1 MATCL
6 DIITYAM
13 RQARIIGPGKT
24 PKAAEAVEGM
34 VALQSL
40 YDQWRTGGMFGTL
53 TDLYLEE
60 DDIALEGYRYRI
72 ASGVTLTDA
81 TSVYLDEDN
90 VTRAPRDLALYEAVT
105 SAGTQTAKLYDRTE
119 WVDMLG
125 LEQSDTAPLSGRN
138 AYGLAAAL
146 VVSGGFTSLFGVEP
160 SPSALETA
168 RNFTRSLMS
177 KQGSTQDKIAGEY
190 F

>member
-105 SAGTQTAKLYDRTE
+105 SAAKLYDRTE

>member
-13 RQARIIGPGKT
+13 RQSRILGPGKV
-24 PKAAEAVEGM
+24 PKAAEAADGM

-40 YDQWRTGGMFGTL
+40 YDQWRTGGMFGQL
-53 TDLYLEE
+53 IDLYLE
-60 DDIALEGYRYRI
+60 DNDIALEGYRYRV

-90 VTRAPRDLALYEAVT
+90 ETRQPRDLALYEAVT
-105 SAGTQTAKLYDRTE
+105 DAGVQTAKLYDRTE
-119 WVDMLG
+119 WVDLLDLVQG
-125 LEQSDTAPLSGRN
+125 DTAPLSGRN
-138 AYGLAAAL
+138 AYGLAACLA
-146 VVSGGFTSLFGVEP
+146 VSGGFTAMFGADPPPAVRLLASE
-160 SPSALETA
+160 
-168 RNFTRSLMS
+168 FTRNLMS
-177 KQGSTQDKIAGEY
+177 KQGSTQDKLAGEY